1 MSASATPTATEP
13 SLPQRPARS
22 LRNDIGPI
30 SNALLYLAFCLLAAT
45 GLVMTF
51 RLEDG
56 RETLLGLSKQY
67 FARIHAITALSV
79 LSLVALHLWVNWRW
93 IRTMLA
99 RLRWRTL
106 VVTAAGLGLLAAGLL
121 APVR

>member
-1 MSASATPTATEP
+1 MPSPATEP
-13 SLPQRPARS
+13 SRAQRPARS
-22 LRNDIGPI
+22 VRNDVGPI
-30 SNALLYLAFCLLAAT
+30 SNAMLYLAFCLLAAT

-56 RETLLGLSKQY
+56 RAKLLGLVKQD

-79 LSLVALHLWVNWRW
+79 LSLVVLHLWVNWRW
-93 IRTMLA
+93 IRGMLA
-99 RLRWRTL
+99 SVRWRTL
-106 VVTAAGLGLLAAGLL
+106 VVASVGLAMLAVALL

>member
-1 MSASATPTATEP
+1 MPTSATPTTTEP
-13 SLPQRPARS
+13 SPEQRPARS
-22 LRNDIGPI
+22 ARSDIGPI

-56 RETLLGLSKQY
+56 RETLLGLVKQD

-79 LSLVALHLWVNWRW
+79 LSLVVLHLWVNWRW
-93 IRTMLA
+93 VRTMLA
-99 RLRWRTL
+99 RLRWRTVVVATVGL
-106 VVTAAGLGLLAAGLL
+106 VLLAVVLL

>member
-1 MSASATPTATEP
+1 MPTSATPTATETSPERP
-13 SLPQRPARS
+13 SGSSVRS
-22 LRNDIGPI
+22 DIGPI

-51 RLEDG
+51 RLDDG
-56 RETLLGLSKQY
+56 RETLLGLVKQD

-79 LSLVALHLWVNWRW
+79 LSLVVLHLWVNWRW

-106 VVTAAGLGLLAAGLL
+106 VVATVGLVVLAAVLL